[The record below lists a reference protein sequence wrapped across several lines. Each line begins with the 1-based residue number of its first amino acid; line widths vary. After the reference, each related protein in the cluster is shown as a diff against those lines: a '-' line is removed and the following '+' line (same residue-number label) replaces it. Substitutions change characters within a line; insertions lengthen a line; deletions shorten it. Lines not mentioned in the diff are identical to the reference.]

1 MKIKLVVLAF
11 LLFFAG
17 STAFSASTYYIPHFA
32 VGAIGNGSFHT
43 TFIFFNNQSTSS
55 DVTLSLT
62 GDSGTALS
70 ATISGMGTHSTFSF
84 SLAAGATKIL
94 QATSSGNLQ
103 AGAAAITSNLAI
115 GVSGIYSEYDSNGK
129 FVTEVGVGNSNP
141 MNNFVLPVQISD
153 SAINTGLALF
163 NPSTESSSITASL
176 TNTDGTSA
184 GNVSLTLAAGQ
195 HLAAYLNSSNLF
207 PTITS
212 FNGTLTVQSSEAI
225 SAVTL
230 RQSTSSATDYY
241 TSCPVVSA
249 SSTKSTFYVPH
260 VADGASTGGAGYKTT
275 FMLFNLSTNTANTAY
290 VTLKFTNSDGAAFPV
305 TFTGITTTTNSNT
318 YTISLGAGQSAFL
331 QTDGSTNPIT
341 TGAAVITCVNSATY
355 IGAGGPSVPIGVAA
369 YYTQYDDE
377 WNFQTEV
384 GILDSPALPSFTL
397 PIDSKV
403 PAGSTTPTFDTAIA
417 LFNPSAST
425 ISVTPEFYDADGAVT
440 TSTTTITLAASGH
453 YAGYFNELFPG
464 LGTVQGSLVIS
475 SAPTVISAVTLRN
488 NWGPVGWTSLPV
500 TSGAYQTKGSTV
512 VQDGAVSNVGQNT
525 PTTVAVYH
533 TTGTGPN
540 PMTLVTVSYNAN
552 TSTGIISSVTFTPD
566 EGGTPIS
573 LTNVITQQAGTNLR
587 YAAIYSL
594 ANAPSGQS
602 GVVTVTF
609 SAALGSGAVVGAVNF
624 ANVDPTTPLGTPVG
638 ANGSGTAVSTLSL
651 TGLNGNELIMD
662 VEFIGGS
669 TANTQNLAPS
679 SSQTSLFTNWATNTA
694 AGDSITQAT
703 SGSVTMSWTAAAT
716 AVWTIA
722 AVPINPAP

>member
-11 LLFFAG
+11 LLSFAG
-17 STAFSASTYYIPHFA
+17 NTAFSASTYYIPHFA
-32 VGAIGNGSFHT
+32 VGTIGNGSFRT

-62 GDSGTALS
+62 GDDGTALS

-84 SLAAGATKIL
+84 SLAGGATKIL
-94 QATSSGNLQ
+94 QASSSGNLR
-103 AGAAAITSNLAI
+103 AGAAAITSDLAI
-115 GVSGIYSEYDSNGK
+115 GVSGIYSEYDSDGK

-141 MNNFVLPVQISD
+141 LNNFVIPVQINGST
-153 SAINTGLALF
+153 INTGLALF
-163 NPSTESSSITASL
+163 NPSATSSSITASL

-184 GNVSLTLAAGQ
+184 GNVSLTLPAGQ

-207 PTITS
+207 PSITS
-212 FNGTLTVQSSEAI
+212 FNGTLSIQSSAAI

-260 VADGASTGGAGYKTT
+260 VADGATTGGAGYKTT

-305 TFTGITTTTNSNT
+305 TFSGITTTTNSNT

-369 YYTQYDDE
+369 FYTQYDDE

-384 GILDSPALPSFTL
+384 GVLDSPALPSFTL

-403 PAGSTTPTFDTAIA
+403 PTGSSTPTFDTAIA
-417 LFNPSAST
+417 LFNPGKST
-425 ISVTPEFYDADGAVT
+425 VSVTPEFLNADGVVT
-440 TSTTTITLAASGH
+440 TSTTMITLTASGH

-475 SAPTVISAVTLRN
+475 SLPTVISAVTLRN

-500 TSGAYQTKGSTV
+500 TSGAYQTQGSAV
-512 VQDGAVSNVGQNT
+512 VQDGAISNVGQNT
-525 PTTVAVYH
+525 PTSVAVYH

-540 PMTLVTVSYNAN
+540 PLMLVTVAYNAN
-552 TSTGIISSVTFTPD
+552 TSTGITSSVTFTPD
-566 EGGTPIS
+566 GGGTPVS
-573 LTNVITQQAGTNLR
+573 LTSVISVKYSGSAR
-587 YAAIYSL
+587 FSEIWSL
-594 ANAPSGQS
+594 ASPPSGQS

-609 SAALGSGAVVGAVNF
+609 SAALGSGAVVGVVNF
-624 ANVDPTTPLGTPVG
+624 ANVNPTTQLGTPVG
-638 ANGSGTAVSTLSL
+638 ASANTSATSTLTL
-651 TGLNGNELIMD
+651 TGLTGNELIMD
-662 VEFIGGS
+662 SNFLGGT
-669 TANTQNLAPS
+669 TANTQNPVPTSA
-679 SSQTSLFTNWATNTA
+679 QTPLFTNWSTNTA
-694 AGDSITQAT
+694 AGVSLTQAT
-703 SGSVTMSWTAAAT
+703 SSSVTVGWTGAAT
-716 AVWTIA
+716 AVWCIA
-722 AVPINPAP
+722 AVPILPAP